1 MVSDEYLPSDPVVE
15 IAGHVATIVVGVDRK
30 HFTATYDMVSG
41 DTSGNVDFTIDIV
54 DNTGLTTSVSST
66 TDASAVTF
74 DKTAP
79 TAAITY
85 DIAHAVKSG
94 DTLVITATF
103 SEALLDSP
111 VVKIA
116 ISGSNTVAATNMTKS
131 STTVYTYSHTV
142 GAGNGASTVALS
154 VGTDAAGNVVTAA
167 PTSGATFTVDNTVP
181 TMSSAARNTDTQIT
195 VTMSEAMA
203 AASVTNAN
211 DGGFVVAETGTPATT
226 YAVSAVA
233 AGGSPTL
240 VVLTVATIAASSAAG
255 VTVTYATGGNGT
267 ATDVAGNALATD
279 ATGVVIPTWA

>member
-142 GAGNGASTVALS
+142 GAGNGAATVALS
-154 VGTDAAGNVVTAA
+154 VGTDAASNVVTAA
-167 PTSGATFTVDNTVP
+167 PTSGATFTVDNTAP
-181 TMSSAARNTDTQIT
+181 TMDSAVRDTDTQIT
-195 VTMSEAMA
+195 ITMDEAMA

-211 DGGFVVAETGTPATT
+211 DGGFVVTRTGEVDT
-226 YAVSAVA
+226 YTVSAVA
-233 AGGSPTL
+233 AGASPTL
-240 VVLTVATIAASSAAG
+240 VVLTVADMTTAIAEG

-267 ATDVAGNALATD
+267 ATDVA
-279 ATGVVIPTWA
+279 